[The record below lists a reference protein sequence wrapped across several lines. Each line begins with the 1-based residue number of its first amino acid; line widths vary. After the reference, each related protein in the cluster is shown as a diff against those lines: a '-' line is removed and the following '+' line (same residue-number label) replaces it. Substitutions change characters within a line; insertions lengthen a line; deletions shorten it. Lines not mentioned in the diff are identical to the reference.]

1 MRETGLAGGTGG
13 MRRVRTTL
21 AALAALAVALA
32 LLLMQAASPLRAG
45 SAHPALISAND
56 AVLATSE
63 RVAKRPAAV
72 APDGDPAMAAHV
84 ASALATVPHAR
95 PAQPAAPFAPAS
107 GLGPRLP
114 PARGPPG
121 AVA

>member
-1 MRETGLAGGTGG
+1 MREAGLAGDTGG
-13 MRRVRTTL
+13 MSRVRSTL
-21 AALAALAVALA
+21 TAFAVLAVALA
-32 LLLMQAASPLRAG
+32 LLLMQAASPHRVG
-45 SAHPALISAND
+45 SAHPALVSAND
-56 AVLATSE
+56 AVLATHE
-63 RVAKRPAAV
+63 RVAMRPPAL

-95 PAQPAAPFAPAS
+95 PAQPAAQFAPAS
-107 GLGPRLP
+107 GPGPRLP